1 MNEITTQ
8 LLTLL
13 LAALAMLI
21 SMGKVFVGRVEARNE
36 QDTSLAQVGLLRQEI
51 ENMREKSDIATRELV
66 NDVMQRYMDENKELL
81 ERLHKNDIE
90 RATLQTRLEDLQQ
103 RLMDSEAQ
111 WQKRI
116 SELEVIIREKDGRI
130 AELERR
136 ITVKN

>member
-1 MNEITTQ
+1 MYEITTQ

-21 SMGKVFVGRVEARNE
+21 SMGKVFVGRVEAKNE
-36 QDTSLAQVGLLRQEI
+36 QDVSQAQIDLLRQEI

-81 ERLHKNDIE
+81 ERLHENDIE
-90 RATLQTRLEDLQQ
+90 RATLQTKLEDLQQ
-103 RLMDSEAQ
+103 RLTDSEAQ

-116 SELEVIIREKDGRI
+116 TELETIIREKDERI
-130 AELERR
+130 VELERR
-136 ITVKN
+136 MVVKN